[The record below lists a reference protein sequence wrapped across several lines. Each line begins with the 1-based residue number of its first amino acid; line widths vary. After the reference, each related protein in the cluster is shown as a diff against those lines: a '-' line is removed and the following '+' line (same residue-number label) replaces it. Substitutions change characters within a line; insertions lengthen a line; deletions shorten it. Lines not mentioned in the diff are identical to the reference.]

1 MHYKIQK
8 NNNIHILY
16 DPELAGETPELLF
29 SARRDK
35 ALERGIARFFEHRG
49 VPMVLKRYHRGG
61 LIGKL
66 IKKTYPVR
74 SRERSRMWR
83 EFRLLATLRKLALP
97 VPEPVAAR
105 YRRRSPL
112 TCQGEL
118 VTRRINNART
128 LLDTVRQQALGSS
141 VWRQIGATI
150 ANFHRHNVYHADLN
164 ATNIL
169 IDNREQV
176 YLIDFDKGRIRQ
188 AASSGWRIHNLRRL
202 RRSLDKLKGLYPDMH
217 FSDTNWQALLDGYDQ
232 G

>member
-16 DPELAGETPELLF
+16 DPELAGEAPELLF
-29 SARRDK
+29 SARGEEP
-35 ALERGIARFFEHRG
+35 LERGIARFFEHQG

-66 IKKTYPVR
+66 IKKTYPVH
-74 SRERSRMWR
+74 SRERSRMWQ
-83 EFRLLATLRKLALP
+83 EFRLLAALRDLSLP

-105 YRRRSPL
+105 YRRNSPL

-118 VTRRINNART
+118 ITARINGAET
-128 LLDTVRQQALGSS
+128 LLDSLRRQSLERSL
-141 VWRQIGATI
+141 WRQIGGTI
-150 ANFHRHNVYHADLN
+150 ARFHHHNVYHADLN

-169 IDNREQV
+169 IDDQQQV
-176 YLIDFDKGRIRQ
+176 FLIDFDKGRIRQ
-188 AASSGWRIHNLRRL
+188 VSSGNWKVDNLKRL
-202 RRSLDKLKGLYPDMH
+202 RRSLDKLKGLHPQMH
-217 FSDTNWQALLDGYDQ
+217 FSEADWQLLLEGYDQ